1 MFVTLYILLS
11 PGSCTIWLG
20 ETSWHGL
27 DPGGHTK
34 GLFPTSSPLPSPTPM
49 QDVAVLC
56 LLQRS
61 IWLLLAFGALFGLCR
76 WCCFRER
83 FRAFVRRVWCLS
95 EVVVGGC
102 GWCLSFGAL
111 GFARPA
117 FIFFVL
123 VVLPLLLCFSSS
135 WWLGLAMVL
144 LVVAVGACDR
154 EDED

>member
-1 MFVTLYILLS
+1 
-11 PGSCTIWLG
+11 
-20 ETSWHGL
+20 
-27 DPGGHTK
+27 
-34 GLFPTSSPLPSPTPM
+34 M

-61 IWLLLAFGALFGLCR
+61 IWLLLAFGALFGRCR